1 MIKNITA
8 EEIKTTYRDNH
19 GFAFVSAQP
28 VSDDAIYRL
37 ADSLIQF
44 NIATKHPIVVTRYQQ
59 GVVFI
64 YDDFDAPKFFAKAQ
78 FAEHV
83 LGICKIVPFL
93 EYVR

>member
-8 EEIKTTYRDNH
+8 EEIKTKYRDNH

-28 VSDDAIYRL
+28 VSDDAIYRM
-37 ADSLIQF
+37 ADSLIQW
-44 NIATKHPIVVTRYQQ
+44 NIAPKRPIVVTRYKQ

-64 YDDFDAPKFFAKAQ
+64 YDQFDAPTFFAKAS
-78 FAEHV
+78 FAEQL
-83 LGICKIVPFL
+83 LGICRVVPFL

>member
-1 MIKNITA
+1 MIKNISA
-8 EEIKTTYRDNH
+8 EEIKTKYRDNH
-19 GFAFVSAQP
+19 GFAFVSGQP

-64 YDDFDAPKFFAKAQ
+64 YDQFDAPTFFAKAS
-78 FAEHV
+78 FAEQM
-83 LGICKIVPFL
+83 LGICRIVPFL
-93 EYVR
+93 EYVK